1 MANMV
6 RKTIS
11 FVLLFLLVLAIA
23 TSVYYNIENSTLR
36 NQAAILQEEIN
47 SLQTEIG
54 ALKPSNLVTA
64 NIVTS
69 LGFTEVP
76 PNPTSDSSVD
86 RNYSHLWITGSLF
99 NSGKEMA
106 IGVGLIVLAYDE
118 SNKVLMNE
126 TIPVSLGGYSV
137 TYAIPPRNT
146 LHSTPMMH
154 TNIFSQQNVTVIL
167 GIYHEGIFSKSTRYE
182 AIPLYKN
189 P

>member
-23 TSVYYNIENSTLR
+23 TSVYYNIENSNLR
-36 NQAAILQEEIN
+36 NQSAILQDEIN
-47 SLQTEIG
+47 ALQIEIG
-54 ALKPSNLVTA
+54 ALKPSNSVTA

-69 LGFTEVP
+69 LGFT
-76 PNPTSDSSVD
+76 
-86 RNYSHLWITGSLF
+86 
-99 NSGKEMA
+99 

-137 TYAIPPRNT
+137 TYAIPPHNT
-146 LHSTPMMH
+146 PHSTPMMH

-182 AIPLYKN
+182 AIPIYKN